1 MAAIVTLSVK
11 KVWMLFSIV
20 ALVMA
25 MLLVQQY
32 LFFKSQ
38 VRELRV
44 LRDHYQEH
52 LDVLK
57 RVIADVVTADKTNA
71 SAHEKAHDEKPQLH
85 QSLRSY
91 LQQKDTSIDVR
102 DLQEIYRSF
111 NQTAE
116 LRQND
121 AITPPELEATEPV
134 QQVVKPAVKKVERVK
149 SVSKKKHALSWPLE
163 RSKFWISSFFGRRKI
178 AHKWGF
184 HMGIDLAALK
194 GTPVRAAAAGLAIEA
209 GASDSGYG
217 NTILL
222 QHENGYKTRYAH
234 LDRVRIKRGS
244 TIKRG
249 QFIATVGNTGNVR
262 GNGTDA
268 SHLHFEVHRYNRPV
282 NPLYHLN

>member
-11 KVWMLFSIV
+11 KIWIVLSIV
-20 ALVMA
+20 ALGMSV
-25 MLLVQQY
+25 LLVQQY

-38 VRELRV
+38 VRELRL

-52 LDVLK
+52 LEVLK
-57 RVIADVVTADKTNA
+57 RVIADVVTADKVHATT
-71 SAHEKAHDEKPQLH
+71 HDEKPQLH

-116 LRQND
+116 LKQED
-121 AITPPELEATEPV
+121 AIIPQEIEATPPIQE
-134 QQVVKPAVKKVERVK
+134 VVKPAVKKVERTK

-163 RSKFWISSFFGRRKI
+163 RSRFWISSFFGRRKI
-178 AHKWGF
+178 ARKWGF
-184 HMGIDLAALK
+184 HMGIDMAALK
-194 GTPVRAAAAGLAIEA
+194 GTPVRAAAAGNVLEA
-209 GASDSGYG
+209 GANDNGYG

-222 QHENGYKTRYAH
+222 QHDNGYKTRYAH
-234 LDRVRIKRGS
+234 LDRVRIKRG
-244 TIKRG
+244 IMVKRG
-249 QFIATVGNTGNVR
+249 QFIGTVGDTGNVR

-268 SHLHFEVHRYNRPV
+268 SHLHFEVSRYNRPV

>member
-1 MAAIVTLSVK
+1 MATIVTLSIK
-11 KVWMLFSIV
+11 KVWILLSIV
-20 ALVMA
+20 ALGMSI
-25 MLLVQQY
+25 LLVQQY

-38 VRELRV
+38 VRELRL

-52 LDVLK
+52 LEVLK
-57 RVIADVVTADKTNA
+57 RVIADVVTADK
-71 SAHEKAHDEKPQLH
+71 AHVTTYDEKPQLH

-116 LRQND
+116 LRQED
-121 AITPPELEATEPV
+121 LVTPQELESTPPVQEVAKPV
-134 QQVVKPAVKKVERVK
+134 VKKVERAK

-184 HMGIDLAALK
+184 HMGIDMAALK
-194 GTPVRAAAAGLAIEA
+194 GTPVRAAAFGRAIEA
-209 GASDSGYG
+209 GASDNGYG

-222 QHENGYKTRYAH
+222 QHDNGYKTRYAH
-234 LDRVRIKRGS
+234 LDHVRIKRGS

-249 QFIATVGNTGNVR
+249 QYIGTVGDTGNVR

-268 SHLHFEVHRYNRPV
+268 SHLHFEVYRYNRPV